1 MNPLV
6 VARSTYCD
14 EAEFSAVQKELRE
27 NPLFEH
33 LTRTCSIFSRAKKIL
48 AYVLRFLNNTRM
60 KTKNIDPVSPKE
72 LTESELR
79 LIKWCQQTIDVD
91 KLDKKLI
98 PSKGG
103 HGLLR
108 ARGRLE
114 NIRTL
119 PDKMRNPI
127 ILPRCHQL
135 VELLLEHLIE
145 KRAHCSYKSLV
156 YDSRKRFWIV
166 RVRHMAKHLTGK
178 CDLQKTAKEAI
189 RAVNGPDS

>member
-6 VARSTYCD
+6 VARPTFCD
-14 EAEFSAVQKELRE
+14 EADFSAVQEELRE

-33 LTRTCSIFSRAKKIL
+33 LTRTCSIYSRAKKTL
-48 AYVLRFLNNTRM
+48 AYILRFLNNTRM
-60 KTKNIDPVSPKE
+60 KMKNLDPVSPNE

-79 LIKWCQQTIDVD
+79 LIKWCQQTINFD

-98 PSKGG
+98 LSKGG

-108 ARGRLE
+108 AHGRLE
-114 NIRTL
+114 NKRTL

-127 ILPRCHQL
+127 ILPKCHQL
-135 VELLLEHLIE
+135 VELLLEHLLE
-145 KRAHCSYKSLV
+145 KRAHCGYKSLV

-178 CDLQKTAKEAI
+178 CDVQKTAKEPI

>member
-1 MNPLV
+1 
-6 VARSTYCD
+6 
-14 EAEFSAVQKELRE
+14 
-27 NPLFEH
+27 
-33 LTRTCSIFSRAKKIL
+33 
-48 AYVLRFLNNTRM
+48 M

-114 NIRTL
+114 NIRTI

-189 RAVNGPDS
+189 RAVNGPDF

>member
-1 MNPLV
+1 
-6 VARSTYCD
+6 
-14 EAEFSAVQKELRE
+14 
-27 NPLFEH
+27 
-33 LTRTCSIFSRAKKIL
+33 
-48 AYVLRFLNNTRM
+48 M

-79 LIKWCQQTIDVD
+79 LIKWCQQTIDFD

-119 PDKMRNPI
+119 PDKMRSPI
-127 ILPRCHQL
+127 ILLRCHQL

-189 RAVNGPDS
+189 RAVNGPDF